1 MPNKLV
7 KTFDQYAISQKI
19 AIAVSGGIDSMV
31 LMKISSLSKKIDSKN
46 IHILAI
52 DHNLRKGSKEEALF
66 VKKEASK
73 LGFKTSILTWKGK
86 KPKSGIQEKA
96 RKKRYNLLF
105 DYCKKNNIS
114 DLFFAHHLDDQ
125 IENFIFRMFRGS
137 GIVGLTSFS
146 NYSKRN
152 NINIIRPLIEIPK
165 SDLVLFAKKQKI
177 EWIEDPS
184 NSNSDFDRVKIRN
197 VLQNFYDDGFDKR
210 LFLKSISK
218 LKSIN
223 EDIEYLI
230 EDYIAKYIEIYEN
243 IYVSIKREFF
253 NNSPREIQM
262 RVIKNCISFFAPEK
276 FYSPKDL
283 KISNILDWIKNNP
296 QIDSKTLGGTLF
308 KKNNNVIILYKE
320 VKKLSDIK
328 PINISKSEFKSWD
341 NRFLVKSNVKI
352 EGKISYLGPEGVK
365 ILKSKKIDLNK
376 AKKNAPIAA
385 IYSSP
390 AVWQKKRLISA
401 PIFNYHDNNIV
412 NIEIKK
418 IGYMI

>member
-1 MPNKLV
+1 MSNNLV
-7 KTFDQYAISQKI
+7 KTFDQYVTSQKI

-31 LMKISSLSKKIDSKN
+31 LMKISSLSKKIKPKN
-46 IHILAI
+46 IHILTI
-52 DHNLRKGSKEEALF
+52 NHDLRKGSKEETLF
-66 VKKEASK
+66 VRKEADK
-73 LGFKTSILTWKGK
+73 LGLKVSILTWKGK
-86 KPKSGIQEKA
+86 KPKTGIQEKA
-96 RKKRYNLLF
+96 RKKRHNLLF
-105 DYCKKNNIS
+105 NYCKKNNIS

-146 NYSKRN
+146 NSSKIDK
-152 NINIIRPLIEIPK
+152 INLIRPLIETPK
-165 SDLVLFAKKQKI
+165 SDLLLFAKKQKI

-184 NSNSDFDRVKIRN
+184 NSNLDFDRVKIRN
-197 VLQNFYDDGFDKR
+197 VLKNFYDSGFDKK

-223 EDIEYLI
+223 EDIELLT
-230 EDYIAKYIEIYEN
+230 EDYITKYIEVYEN

-253 NNSPREIQM
+253 IDSPKEIQM

-276 FYSPKDL
+276 LYSPKDI
-283 KISNILDWIKNNP
+283 KIISILNWIKGNP
-296 QIDSKTLGGTLF
+296 KVDSKTLGGTLF
-308 KKNNNVIILYKE
+308 KKNNNTIILYKE
-320 VKKLSDIK
+320 VNKLSHIK
-328 PINISKSEFKSWD
+328 PVNISKSEFKSWD

-352 EGKISYLGPEGVK
+352 DGKISYLGPEGVK
-365 ILKSKKIDLNK
+365 ILKSKNIDVNK

-390 AVWQKKRLISA
+390 AIWQRKRLISA
-401 PIFNYHDNNIV
+401 PIFDYHYYTSV

>member
-1 MPNKLV
+1 MSNKLI
-7 KTFDQYAISQKI
+7 KTFDQYVTSQKI

-31 LMKISSLSKKIDSKN
+31 LMKVSSLSKKIKPKN
-46 IHILAI
+46 IHILTI
-52 DHNLRKGSKEEALF
+52 NHDLRKGSKEETLF
-66 VKKEASK
+66 VRKEADK
-73 LGFKTSILTWKGK
+73 LGLKATVLTWKGK

-96 RKKRYNLLF
+96 RKKRQNLLF
-105 DYCKKNNIS
+105 NYCKKNNIS

-146 NYSKRN
+146 NFSKIDK
-152 NINIIRPLIEIPK
+152 INLIRPLINTPK
-165 SDLVLFAKKQKI
+165 SDLLLFAKKQKI

-184 NSNSDFDRVKIRN
+184 NSNLDFDRVKVRN
-197 VLQNFYDDGFDKR
+197 VLKNFYDSGFDKK

-223 EDIEYLI
+223 EDIELLTG
-230 EDYIAKYIEIYEN
+230 DYIANYIEVYEN
-243 IYVSIKREFF
+243 IYVSIKKEFF
-253 NNSPREIQM
+253 SNSPKEIQM

-276 FYSPKDL
+276 LFSPKDI
-283 KISNILDWIKNNP
+283 KIINILNWIKCNSKVE
-296 QIDSKTLGGTLF
+296 SKTLGGTLF
-308 KKNNNVIILYKE
+308 KKNNNAIILYKE
-320 VKKLSDIK
+320 VNKLSHIK
-328 PINISKSEFKSWD
+328 PVNISKSEFKSWD

-352 EGKISYLGPEGVK
+352 DGKISYLGPEGVK
-365 ILKSKKIDLNK
+365 ILKSKKIDVNK

-390 AVWQKKRLISA
+390 AIWQKKRLISA
-401 PIFNYHDNNIV
+401 PIFDYSYNRSV

>member
-1 MPNKLV
+1 MSNKLI
-7 KTFDQYAISQKI
+7 KTFDQYVTSQKI

-31 LMKISSLSKKIDSKN
+31 LMKVSSLSKKIKPKN
-46 IHILAI
+46 IHILTI
-52 DHNLRKGSKEEALF
+52 NHDLRKGSKEETLF
-66 VKKEASK
+66 VRKEADK
-73 LGFKTSILTWKGK
+73 LGLKVSILTWKGK
-86 KPKSGIQEKA
+86 KPKTGIQEKA
-96 RKKRYNLLF
+96 RKNRHNLLF
-105 DYCKKNNIS
+105 NYCKKNNIS

-146 NYSKRN
+146 NSSKIDK
-152 NINIIRPLIEIPK
+152 INLIRPLIETPK
-165 SDLVLFAKKQKI
+165 SDLLLFAKKQKI

-184 NSNSDFDRVKIRN
+184 NSNLDFDRVKIRN
-197 VLQNFYDDGFDKR
+197 VLKNFYDSGFDKK

-223 EDIEYLI
+223 EDIELLT
-230 EDYIAKYIEIYEN
+230 EDYITKYIEVYEN

-253 NNSPREIQM
+253 TDSPKEIQM

-276 FYSPKDL
+276 LYSPKDI
-283 KISNILDWIKNNP
+283 KIISILNWIKGNP
-296 QIDSKTLGGTLF
+296 KVDSKTLGGTLF
-308 KKNNNVIILYKE
+308 KKNNNTIILYKE
-320 VKKLSDIK
+320 VNKLSHIK
-328 PINISKSEFKSWD
+328 PVNISKSKFKSWD

-352 EGKISYLGPEGVK
+352 DGKISYLGAEGVK
-365 ILKSKKIDLNK
+365 ILKSKNIDVNK

-390 AVWQKKRLISA
+390 AIWQRKRLISA
-401 PIFNYHDNNIV
+401 PIFDYHYNTSV

>member
-1 MPNKLV
+1 MSNNLV
-7 KTFDQYAISQKI
+7 KTFDQYVTSQKI

-31 LMKISSLSKKIDSKN
+31 LMKISSLSKKIKPKN
-46 IHILAI
+46 IHILTI
-52 DHNLRKGSKEEALF
+52 NHDLRKGSKEETLF
-66 VKKEASK
+66 VRKEADK
-73 LGFKTSILTWKGK
+73 LGLKVSILTWKGK
-86 KPKSGIQEKA
+86 KPKTGIQEKA
-96 RKKRYNLLF
+96 RKKRHNLLF
-105 DYCKKNNIS
+105 NYCKKNNIS

-146 NYSKRN
+146 NSSKIDK
-152 NINIIRPLIEIPK
+152 INLIRPLIETPK
-165 SDLVLFAKKQKI
+165 SDLLLFAKKQKI

-184 NSNSDFDRVKIRN
+184 NSNLDFDRVKIRN
-197 VLQNFYDDGFDKR
+197 VLKNFYDSGFDKK

-223 EDIEYLI
+223 EDIELLT
-230 EDYIAKYIEIYEN
+230 EDYITKYIEVYEN

-253 NNSPREIQM
+253 TDSPKEIQM

-276 FYSPKDL
+276 LYSPKDI
-283 KISNILDWIKNNP
+283 KIISILNWIKGNP
-296 QIDSKTLGGTLF
+296 KVDSKTLGGTLF
-308 KKNNNVIILYKE
+308 KKNNNTIILYKE
-320 VKKLSDIK
+320 VNKLSHIK
-328 PINISKSEFKSWD
+328 PVNISKSEFKSWD

-352 EGKISYLGPEGVK
+352 DGKISYLGPEGVK
-365 ILKSKKIDLNK
+365 ILKSKKIDVNK

-390 AVWQKKRLISA
+390 AIWQKKRLISA
-401 PIFNYHDNNIV
+401 PIFDYHYNTSV

>member
-1 MPNKLV
+1 MSNNLV
-7 KTFDQYAISQKI
+7 KTFDQYVTSQKI

-31 LMKISSLSKKIDSKN
+31 LMKISSLSKKIKPKN
-46 IHILAI
+46 IHILTI
-52 DHNLRKGSKEEALF
+52 NHDLRKGSKEETLF
-66 VKKEASK
+66 VRKEADK
-73 LGFKTSILTWKGK
+73 LGLKVSILTWKGK
-86 KPKSGIQEKA
+86 KPKTGIQEKA
-96 RKKRYNLLF
+96 RKKRHNLLF
-105 DYCKKNNIS
+105 NYCKKNNIS

-146 NYSKRN
+146 NSSKIDK
-152 NINIIRPLIEIPK
+152 INLIRPLIETPK
-165 SDLVLFAKKQKI
+165 SDLLLFAKKQKI

-184 NSNSDFDRVKIRN
+184 NSNLDFDRVKIRN
-197 VLQNFYDDGFDKR
+197 VLKNFYDSGFDKK

-223 EDIEYLI
+223 EDIELLT
-230 EDYIAKYIEIYEN
+230 EDYITKYIEVYEN

-253 NNSPREIQM
+253 TDSPKEIQM

-276 FYSPKDL
+276 LYSPKDI
-283 KISNILDWIKNNP
+283 KIISILNWIKGNP
-296 QIDSKTLGGTLF
+296 KVDSKTLGGTLF
-308 KKNNNVIILYKE
+308 KKNNNTIILYKE
-320 VKKLSDIK
+320 VNKLSHIK
-328 PINISKSEFKSWD
+328 PVNISKSEFKSWD

-352 EGKISYLGPEGVK
+352 DGKISYLGPEGVK
-365 ILKSKKIDLNK
+365 ILKSKNIDVNK

-390 AVWQKKRLISA
+390 AIWQRKRLISA
-401 PIFNYHDNNIV
+401 PIFDYHYYTSV